1 VLTVFAV
8 VLSLLDPHGRMIL
21 LLVVAPYYLLWAFLF
36 SYEVRTLAMDL
47 PFVADCCACGVAAAA
62 AICTRVTRSVRSRL
76 FRPAPVVTA
85 APTSKAAKRFIKK
98 AGKQVSKPPRA
109 LSWTW
114 LAGGVLAAL
123 ALAGVAWAGGPIWR
137 WERSFAWLRDMEVVW
152 RWPLAAAFAL
162 GLAAPWAASH
172 QFPLRLRFP
181 VPAVLLLC
189 AGAIA
194 AAQMTVWPSEVLR
207 RDQTEKRK
215 QAGNPSLNAKLYQF
229 AHGKSLGEGAIVTD
243 NLYLAFL
250 PELDHIQRYMLFPQP
265 ATREF
270 LDCLLV
276 DPSARYVLAYS
287 PAFPDTMQKWMTER
301 GFVPI
306 FKEAGYEFI
315 ELPARRF

>member
-1 VLTVFAV
+1 
-8 VLSLLDPHGRMIL
+8 
-21 LLVVAPYYLLWAFLF
+21 
-36 SYEVRTLAMDL
+36 
-47 PFVADCCACGVAAAA
+47 
-62 AICTRVTRSVRSRL
+62 
-76 FRPAPVVTA
+76 
-85 APTSKAAKRFIKK
+85 
-98 AGKQVSKPPRA
+98 
-109 LSWTW
+109 
-114 LAGGVLAAL
+114 
-123 ALAGVAWAGGPIWR
+123 
-137 WERSFAWLRDMEVVW
+137 MEVVW